1 MLVHIV
7 SSYIVRS
14 HRLYLRNSLWMFT
27 ENNEA
32 TGISLID
39 DWNHV
44 FPVKHSPQLYFQ
56 PLIVAI
62 WLAVSID
69 QNGQMKSSSL
79 RNTLELKLR
88 FFETTTPAINHQ
100 PSSTTINHHQPPST
114 TINHHQPPSTTINHH
129 QPLQVGHGRSQAAE
143 NKKVKGLNDVW
154 MPPQMRS
161 TKRNFGL
168 LYTGNRSNGTCFDVS
183 LRHDIY
189 IYDIYIYTY
198 IYIIYIDIYEVPM

>member
-88 FFETTTPAINHQ
+88 FFETTTPAINHHQ
-100 PSSTTINHHQPPST
+100 PPSTIINHHQPPST
-114 TINHHQPPSTTINHH
+114 TINPHQPPSTPPSRPWPQPSCWEQKSQGPEWCLDAASDAIDKAELRFVIHRK
-129 QPLQVGHGRSQAAE
+129 PLQWH
-143 NKKVKGLNDVW
+143 LFW
-154 MPPQMRS
+154 
-161 TKRNFGL
+161 
-168 LYTGNRSNGTCFDVS
+168 CFFKTWY
-183 LRHDIY
+183 IY
-189 IYDIYIYTY
+189 IYIWYIYY
-198 IYIIYIDIYEVPM
+198 IYRYIWSTYVIM